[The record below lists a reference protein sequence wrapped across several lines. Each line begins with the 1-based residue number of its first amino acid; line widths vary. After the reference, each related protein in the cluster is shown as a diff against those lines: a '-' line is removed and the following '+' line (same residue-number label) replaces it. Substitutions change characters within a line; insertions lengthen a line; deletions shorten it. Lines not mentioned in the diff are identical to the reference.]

1 MGCTVSIVLSGV
13 GVHSVATIN
22 FDFDILIIF
31 ILKSKIIVTN
41 RVATL
46 IFFEFAII
54 LFVAFYKQL
63 LTGRL
68 GLGWRYK
75 ML

>member
-63 LTGRL
+63 LTGQL
-68 GLGWRYK
+68 SLGWRYK